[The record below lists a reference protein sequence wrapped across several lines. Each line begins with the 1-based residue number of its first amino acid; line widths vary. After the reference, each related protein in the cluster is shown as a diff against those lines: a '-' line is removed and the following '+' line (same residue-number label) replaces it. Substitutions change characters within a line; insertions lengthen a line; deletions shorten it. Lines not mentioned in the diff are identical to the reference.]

1 MSTNTALMRTLG
13 RSGIQVSAIGLGCW
27 AAGGAKTNGS
37 TADGWSGVNDDE
49 TIRAIHRAMDL
60 GVNFFDTANIY
71 GNGHSERVLAEALG
85 DRRKQ
90 AVIATKFGWGF
101 DEATLEG
108 TGAVTSPAA
117 IRQSCEASLRR
128 LNTDYIDL
136 LQFHIND
143 YPAEQAGPVR
153 DTLEALVAE
162 GKIRTYGWSTD
173 FPDRANFFA
182 EGPNCTA
189 IQVEMNVIDD
199 AADIIAVCEQR
210 NLAAINRGPLA
221 MGLLTGK
228 YAGTS
233 NLPADDVRGPKAPDW
248 MKYFKGGKPNPEW
261 LAKTDAIREIL
272 TSGGRTLAQGAL
284 CWLLARSEKTIP
296 IPGFKT
302 MAQVEDNAGAMRFG
316 PLTAAQ
322 LAQIDTVLG
331 R

>member
-1 MSTNTALMRTLG
+1 MSTNTTLMRTLG
-13 RSGIQVSAIGLGCW
+13 RSGIQVRAIGLGCW
-27 AAGGAKTNGS
+27 AAGGAKTNGN

-90 AVIATKFGWGF
+90 AVIATKVGWGF

-108 TGAVTSPAA
+108 TGAVTTPAA
-117 IRQSCEASLRR
+117 IRECCEASLRR

-143 YPAEQAGPVR
+143 YPAEQAGHVR

-162 GKIRTYGWSTD
+162 GKIRSYGWSTD
-173 FPDRANFFA
+173 FADRANSFA

-189 IQVEMNVIDD
+189 IQVEMNVVDD

-228 YAGTS
+228 YAGSS

-261 LAKTDAIREIL
+261 LGHGDGVSESLHTGAANT
-272 TSGGRTLAQGAL
+272 GAL
-284 CWLLARSEKTIP
+284 RGLR
-296 IPGFKT
+296 
-302 MAQVEDNAGAMRFG
+302 AGA
-316 PLTAAQ
+316 AQ
-322 LAQIDTVLG
+322 
-331 R
+331 